1 MGTPEAARIFT
12 EALVSGL
19 GAEDDDG
26 DDEIKQNS
34 PSSSS
39 LSVSFD
45 ALALRGL
52 AVVSSAPGR
61 IVCRLPL
68 TREKSNRYGTLHG
81 GCAATL
87 VDVCGTA
94 AIVSV
99 SESSGVS
106 LHIGVDYLSPAPV
119 GGGGAAGK
127 NFVVVDSRVVRV
139 GRTIAVANVEIYYSV
154 GKGGEGE
161 EAEEEERG
169 GKRRVLVAQG
179 THIKHVGS
187 PDKSRVRRSSQRA
200 RL

>member
-19 GAEDDDG
+19 GAAVEDDDDADVVVG
-26 DDEIKQNS
+26 G

-39 LSVSFD
+39 FASFD
-45 ALALRGL
+45 ALALSGL
-52 AVVSSAPGR
+52 TVVGSTPGR
-61 IVCRLPL
+61 VTCKMPV
-68 TREKSNRYGTLHG
+68 TRDKSNRYGTLHG

-99 SESSGVS
+99 SEQSGVS
-106 LHIGVDYLSPAPV
+106 LHISVDYLSPAPV
-119 GGGGAAGK
+119 GGGGGGGNSAV
-127 NFVVVDSRVVRV
+127 VVVDSRVVKV
-139 GRTIAVANVEIYYSV
+139 GRTIAVANVEIFLLV
-154 GKGGEGE
+154 AGEGDE
-161 EAEEEERG
+161 G
-169 GKRRVLVAQG
+169 GSKRTLVAQG

-187 PDKSRVRRSSQRA
+187 SDASRVRQQSPPPRA